1 VSAMPTLRKVER
13 REQDD
18 RPQQP
23 PLKSHD
29 AEFWMQVRE
38 GLMLVIRAIEKRHL
52 PDVSKKT

>member
-1 VSAMPTLRKVER
+1 MPTLRKVER

-38 GLMLVIRAIEKRHL
+38 GLLLVVRAIEKRHL